1 MRSIAPNAAILV
13 AAAMNAV
20 IGVGAPWYTS
30 GIQEWNGTAPTLNST
45 PTSSSPVPI
54 RASDV
59 LPEPA
64 ATASAMPPR
73 SSVPA
78 YPYSMATPYRKK
90 ADEKAPSRKYFTD
103 ASCESRRRRRASPH
117 SRDSGGDSTP
127 RATETVHR
135 HTDA

>member
-30 GIQEWNGTAPTLNST
+30 GIHEWNGTAPTLNST
-45 PTSSSPVPI
+45 PTSTNPVPI

-59 LPEPA
+59 LPDPDD
-64 ATASAMPPR
+64 TASAIPPR

-78 YPYSMATPYRKK
+78 YPYSMAAPYRKK
-90 ADEKAPSRKYFTD
+90 ADENAPSRKYFTD
-103 ASCESRRRRRASPH
+103 ASCESSRRRRATPH
-117 SRDSGGDSTP
+117 SRYSGSDNTSSAHP
-127 RATETVHR
+127 KNNR
-135 HTDA
+135 